1 MWGVYVIL
9 FGVWATILV
18 GYDMC
23 FSRLPNVLTYGG
35 FVVTTA
41 LALFTNPMFL
51 FGGVAW
57 TGLYAVLGKSR
68 GGVGGGDIKLAASL
82 GIVAATAG
90 WWGWWGAVVG
100 ASISTALVMVLLKRT
115 RLPHGPGMI
124 MAVAAVVLW
133 RHCFP

>member
-1 MWGVYVIL
+1 MWGVYVVL

-18 GYDMC
+18 GYDVC

-35 FVVTTA
+35 
-41 LALFTNPMFL
+41 LAVLAAVAAHNNPVL
-51 FGGVAW
+51 ILGGLSWAA
-57 TGLYAVLGKSR
+57 LYAALGYVV
-68 GGVGGGDIKLAASL
+68 GGIGGGDVKLAASL

-100 ASISTALVMVLLKRT
+100 ASISTALVMLLLKRT

-124 MAVAAVVLW
+124 MAVAAVVMW